1 MTKLIE
7 LKDKVFRFCA
17 EYEMILHPVY
27 KFVLAIILF
36 TMIDNRLGYMESISK
51 FWILLVLSLICAI
64 LPQNF
69 TILAGAVLTILH
81 LYTLS
86 VEVALVAVIL
96 YLIVLLL
103 YFRFAPKES
112 SLFILTPVLHQWR
125 MPFILP
131 IGSGLLREVYSVAAV
146 LCGTIMYYFLEG
158 IRQNVSSL
166 TAGMD
171 TEDAAT
177 MKLTLAVNML
187 LSNKEMYLMLA
198 SILLASVVVYIV
210 RKLSVEHAWKI
221 AVLSGVLIQ
230 ISVLVTGYLLLNIRG
245 KTLMTIV
252 GNVVALLL
260 GFVMEFL
267 FMDLDYERVERVQ
280 YEDDDYYYFVKAVP
294 KKMVT
299 SSEKVIKHFGNTAVL
314 DKRVVTTKTTMV
326 TESSKID
333 IAEELDI
340 DRELLE

>member
-17 EYEMILHPVY
+17 EYEMILRPVY

-36 TMIDNRLGYMESISK
+36 VMIDNRLGYMESISK
-51 FWILLVLSLICAI
+51 FWILLVLALICAI

-69 TILAGAVLTILH
+69 TILTGAVLTILH

-103 YFRFAPKES
+103 YFRFAPRDGA
-112 SLFILTPVLHQWR
+112 LFILTPVLHQWR
-125 MPFILP
+125 LPFILP

-187 LSNKEMYLMLA
+187 LSNKEMYLMLT

-221 AVLSGVLIQ
+221 AVLSGALIQ
-230 ISVLVTGYLLLNIRG
+230 ISVLVTGYLLLNISG

-260 GFVMEFL
+260 GFVIEFL

-299 SSEKVIKHFGNTAVL
+299 SSEKVIKHFGNTSVL
-314 DKRVVTTKTTMV
+314 NKRVTTVKTTLV
-326 TESSKID
+326 TESSKSD